1 MNKLALVAAAAMSLA
16 LAAPALAFDSTASQT
31 DRIQLAQA
39 DVRMKVESGDK
50 NKSVVHKNV
59 VRKKIVVR
67 RGGEARRAWAHSRHH
82 DMTTRRHGVT
92 KKVVIKQ
99 KPGRTVIKKKIER
112 S

>member
-16 LAAPALAFDSTASQT
+16 LATPALAFDSTASQT

-39 DVRMKVESGDK
+39 DVRVKVDSGHK

-59 VRKKIVVR
+59 VRKKIVIR
-67 RGGEARRAWAHSRHH
+67 RGGEARRAFAHSRNK
-82 DMTTRRHGVT
+82 DMTTRRGVT

>member
-1 MNKLALVAAAAMSLA
+1 MKKLALVAAAAMSLA
-16 LAAPALAFDSTASQT
+16 LAAPALARDGAASQP
-31 DRIQLAQA
+31 DRLQLAQA
-39 DVRMKVESGDK
+39 DVRVKVDSGAK

-67 RGGEARRAWAHSRHH
+67 RGGEARRAWAHSRNN
-82 DMTTRRHGVT
+82 DMTTRRGVT

-99 KPGRTVIKKKIER
+99 KPGRTVIKKNIER